1 MSAIHALLIDD
12 DENNLSVLTEM
23 LALEGV
29 TSTSVNNPAKL
40 ADTLATLKQI
50 DLIFLDLEMPNADG
64 YEVLDFLRQQLGSE
78 IPVIACTVHTNE
90 VNTAR
95 ELGFHSFLT
104 KPLDIDRFPGQ
115 LKAILRNERIW
126 ELRR

>member
-1 MSAIHALLIDD
+1 MSAFHALLVDD

-95 ELGFHSFLT
+95 ELGFHS
-104 KPLDIDRFPGQ
+104 
-115 LKAILRNERIW
+115 
-126 ELRR
+126 